1 MCIDDTRIRK
11 KNVSIRPLQ
20 FSLIYSPANVMS
32 GRERKKEKEKE
43 YFVCSIFAMGNDHIE
58 NQVCMYA
65 KQIW

>member
-20 FSLIYSPANVMS
+20 FSLTDFNVMS